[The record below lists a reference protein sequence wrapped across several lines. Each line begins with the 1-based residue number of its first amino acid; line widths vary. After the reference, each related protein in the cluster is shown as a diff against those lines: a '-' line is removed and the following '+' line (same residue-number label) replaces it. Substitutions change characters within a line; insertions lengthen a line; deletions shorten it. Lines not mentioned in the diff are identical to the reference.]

1 MIRRPPRSTRTD
13 TLFPYTT
20 LFRSQLM
27 TETNQAPRPQYGN
40 MGLLLD
46 FGPLLIFFLAYKF
59 VGIIAGT
66 AAFMAA
72 IVIAVIISKV
82 KLGKVSPMLWLYAVL
97 VVGFGSLPIYFHD
110 ERFIQIK
117 PTVIYTFFA
126 LVLFVGLA
134 MNRPLIQYLLQ
145 AAYNSLSAK

>member
-1 MIRRPPRSTRTD
+1 
-13 TLFPYTT
+13 
-20 LFRSQLM
+20 M
-27 TETNQAPRPQYGN
+27 TETNQAPRPQHGN

-82 KLGKVSPMLWLYAVL
+82 RLGKVSPMLRSEEHTSELQSLMRTSYAVFCL
-97 VVGFGSLPIYFHD
+97 
-110 ERFIQIK
+110 K
-117 PTVIYTFFA
+117 KNTK
-126 LVLFVGLA
+126 
-134 MNRPLIQYLLQ
+134 
-145 AAYNSLSAK
+145 NSPNLSSDCKRQ

>member
-20 LFRSQLM
+20 LFQGQLM
-27 TETNQAPRPQYGN
+27 TEIKQAPRAQHGN

-72 IVIAVIISKV
+72 IVIAVIISKA
-82 KLGKVSPMLWLYAVL
+82 KLGTVSPMPWLSAVL
-97 VVGFGSLPIYFHD
+97 VVGFGSLTIYFHD
-110 ERFIQIK
+110 QRLDEHTSDH
-117 PTVIYTFFA
+117 P
-126 LVLFVGLA
+126 
-134 MNRPLIQYLLQ
+134 
-145 AAYNSLSAK
+145 S

>member
-27 TETNQAPRPQYGN
+27 TEIKQAPRAQHGN

-72 IVIAVIISKV
+72 IVIAVIISKS
-82 KLGKVSPMLWLYAVL
+82 KLGKFSPMLWLSAVL
-97 VVGFGSLPIYFHD
+97 LVVVGRLPFSFPD
-110 ERFIQIK
+110 QRFIPLT
-117 PTVIYTFFA
+117 PTVLSTFF
-126 LVLFVGLA
+126 
-134 MNRPLIQYLLQ
+134 
-145 AAYNSLSAK
+145 